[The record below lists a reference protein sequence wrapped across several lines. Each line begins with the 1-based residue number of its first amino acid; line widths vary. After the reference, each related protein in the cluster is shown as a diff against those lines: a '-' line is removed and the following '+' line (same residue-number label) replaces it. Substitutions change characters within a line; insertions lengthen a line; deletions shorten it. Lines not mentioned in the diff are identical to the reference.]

1 MKIVA
6 GLSKVSLKSRA
17 IEVAIRNGAGT
28 RSVDS
33 WVGWFEGQSCDYSGG
48 SDKSRCEGCLDKS
61 HCEGV
66 KG

>member
-17 IEVAIRNGAGT
+17 VDVAVKNGSGT

-33 WVGWFEGQSCDYSGG
+33 WVSWFEGQPCDYNGTN
-48 SDKSRCEGCLDKS
+48 DKKRCEGCLDKS
-61 HCEGV
+61 RCEGA
-66 KG
+66 KE